1 MTLFRLLVYISVRVF
16 LLRNK
21 YPSMTSPV
29 EFRNTLIL
37 QLVLVC
43 CFLPILC
50 PLPLLSVIYSCFLF
64 QCWCSRPLTV
74 LHDGAP
80 IYEQATRV

>member
-1 MTLFRLLVYISVRVF
+1 
-16 LLRNK
+16 
-21 YPSMTSPV
+21 MTSPV

-43 CFLPILC
+43 CFFPILYH
-50 PLPLLSVIYSCFLF
+50 LLLLSVIYSCFLF
-64 QCWCSRPLTV
+64 QWWCSRSLTV

-80 IYEQATRV
+80 IYEQATRG